1 MNRLAELRS
10 KQNAVTLVGYDF
22 DSSFDSITE
31 RGEVDC
37 FIVSTEDGFS
47 PLRSMKMLGFVPQP
61 NLHDL

>member
-22 DSSFDSITE
+22 DSSFDSIAE

-37 FIVSTEDGFS
+37 FIVSTDS
-47 PLRSMKMLGFVPQP
+47 PLYGA
-61 NLHDL
+61 